1 MKPYMT
7 SNDLIASVKR
17 KISFPASQATFTNTE
32 ILAFANEEMAISQ
45 VPSILMYHEEYFV
58 YEKDLP
64 LVADK
69 SRYPIP
75 SRATGGKLRDLYYKD
90 TNGNKIKLTR
100 ISPEDQALFD
110 KAYTNS
116 NQLAKYYLQNNDVI
130 LLPNISGNPTG
141 SLLFQY
147 YLRPNQLVKDNRA
160 AIITNFVETITV
172 NLAGI
177 AGGDTV
183 TIDGE
188 VFTAVIGAPA
198 ANEFQIGLNSVT
210 TATNLVQAINTNGV
224 VSANNGSPS
233 TSIIKLQYSDRNLV
247 VTTDNSSGFIIPD
260 TIGLEFNQLPSDYT
274 DDETGENSALFT
286 EGSFI
291 DILQT
296 NPGHKL
302 YNYDVEIQSI
312 SGLVAEFIDSDIPTD
327 VIVGDY
333 ISLSHECIIPQIPP
347 DLHNELAERA
357 GARILA
363 ALGDQSGL
371 AVSLAKVGE
380 MTQMNKQLLD
390 NRVDG
395 APLKVFAR
403 NSLIRHL
410 KRGSYRR

>member
-32 ILAFANEEMAISQ
+32 ILAFANEEMSISQ

-58 YEKDLP
+58 YEKELP
-64 LVADK
+64 LVPNK

-110 KAYTNS
+110 YAYTNA
-116 NQLAKYYLQNNDVI
+116 NQLSKYYLQNNDII
-130 LLPNISGNPTG
+130 LLPNISGDPSG

-172 NLAGI
+172 NLGSI
-177 AGGDTV
+177 AAGDTV
-183 TIDGE
+183 TIDDQI
-188 VFTAVIGAPA
+188 FTAVLGAPST
-198 ANEFQIGLNSVT
+198 NEFQIGLNSVT
-210 TATNLVQAINTNGV
+210 TATNLVQAINSNGIV
-224 VSANNGSPS
+224 IANNGSPS
-233 TSIIKLQYSDRNLV
+233 TSIIKLQYGDRNLV
-247 VTTDNSSGFIIPD
+247 ISTDNSAGFIIPE
-260 TIGLEFNQLPSDYT
+260 TIGLEFDQMPSDYT
-274 DDETGENSALFT
+274 DDETGETTDLYT
-286 EGSFI
+286 EGSFV
-291 DILQT
+291 DVLQT

-302 YNYDVEIQSI
+302 YNYDVQIQSI

-327 VIVGDY
+327 ITVGDY
-333 ISLSHECIIPQIPP
+333 VCLSHECIIPQIPP

-410 KRGSYRR
+410 KRGSYRT